1 MTGIQSFLQDKN
13 LWVKFRL
20 PFIGEIRFNPIV
32 SLAAISLIWTF
43 VVICANC
50 RDKVP
55 FDEWKSAVVGN
66 FTWLYVGAES
76 IWAIFAIFLYFSKYS
91 DIKLGKEEDEP
102 EFSDPTWFMMLF
114 SCGIGNGLFF
124 FGVAEP
130 VYHYTGDN
138 RYSADHTR
146 PDNTLAQ
153 DAITL
158 TLYHFGIHVWTAYS
172 LVGLVLGLVSFR
184 EGLPLTMRSCFYPL
198 IGDRVFG
205 WIGDLIDIISI
216 LTTLFGVCTNLGLGA
231 RQLNEG
237 LHFLIH
243 VVPSDDVTIQLII
256 IWCITAVATIS
267 TVSGLNAGIKRLS
280 QICFLVGLFVMMVT
294 LFLDNT
300 SYLLNLYVQ
309 SIGSYFQHIL
319 QLGSHTDA
327 FEKLGPSS
335 GFEDRQR
342 WVPEG
347 VESADGPK
355 NWMEDWTLF
364 YWGWWISW
372 CPFVGMFLA
381 RISKGRTIK
390 QFLKGTLTTP
400 FIYISLWMVIFGGT
414 GIHQERAA
422 ANAGLCCADQSGWFL
437 GPDKINNSIHDKVS
451 MTDIIEPATSSWM
464 CQGNGCGPCAA
475 QVLEAK
481 GRRNATYEDFMVE
494 YTDLADDMGSV
505 SPDRQLA
512 RLSCHSTEQMW
523 FDVMRSRSGIGEF
536 LSLFSLTGIVLY
548 FITSS
553 DSGSLVID
561 CLSANGDP
569 DPPSLQR
576 IFWALTEGAT
586 ASGLLVAGGKEGLA
600 ALQAIGLLSGLP
612 FIFLMCLICLAIWRA
627 LRVVGGDLDPHG
639 PKFAISVFAPFAT
652 EPYCEIKASRTW
664 KLFLMFAVNIF
675 IAPFTLAKV
684 AARLNN
690 DQKAWSYAIP
700 AASAFGLFILCHIAE
715 LFVSGMWAVAWFF
728 FLCFVAMMTS
738 CRIQTRER
746 YGIDGH
752 PAEDFFVSC
761 FYPACAVQ
769 VSWTTLQMC
778 KFHMPLN
785 IPSHSSY

>member
-1 MTGIQSFLQDKN
+1 MQDKN
-13 LWVKFRL
+13 LWVKFRI
-20 PFIGEIRFNPIV
+20 PVIGEIRFNPIV
-32 SLAAISLIWTF
+32 TFAAISLIWAF
-43 VVICANC
+43 VVICAYC
-50 RDKVP
+50 REKVP
-55 FDEWKSAVVGN
+55 FNEWNSGIADN
-66 FTWLYVGAES
+66 FTWLYIGAES

-138 RYSADHTR
+138 RFSADHTR

-153 DAITL
+153 DAVTL

-172 LVGLVLGLVSFR
+172 LVGLILGLVAFR

-205 WIGDLIDIISI
+205 WIGDFIDIISI
-216 LTTLFGVCTNLGLGA
+216 ITTLFGVCTNLGLGA
-231 RQLNEG
+231 RQVNEG
-237 LHFLIH
+237 LHFLIPG
-243 VVPSDDVTIQLII
+243 VPDDDVTTQLIL
-256 IWCITAVATIS
+256 IWCITAIATVS
-267 TVSGLNAGIKRLS
+267 TVSGVHAGIKRLS
-280 QICFLVGLFVMMVT
+280 QICFFVGLFVMIVT

-335 GFEDRQR
+335 GFRERQR

-347 VESADGPK
+347 TTSTDGPK
-355 NWMEDWTLF
+355 NWMEGWTLF

-381 RISKGRTIK
+381 KISKGRTIK

-400 FIYISLWMVIFGGT
+400 FIYISMWMVIFGGA
-414 GIHQERAA
+414 GIHQERSAA
-422 ANAGLCCADQSGWFL
+422 TAGLCCKDQSGWFL
-437 GPDKINNSIHDKVS
+437 SPDRINNSIHSRVDLTNVIKP
-451 MTDIIEPATSSWM
+451 DSSLWM
-464 CQGNGCGPCAA
+464 CQGNGCGPCAM
-475 QVLEAK
+475 QVLESR
-481 GRRNATYEDFMVE
+481 GRTESTYGDFITE
-494 YTDLADDMGSV
+494 YIDLADDFGSV
-505 SPDRQLA
+505 SADRNLA

-523 FDVMRSRSGIGEF
+523 FDLMRSRSGIGEF
-536 LSLFSLTGIVLY
+536 LSLFSLIGIILY

-569 DPPSLQR
+569 DPPSLQVTKLISQSTDDEVTNNILAFQR
-576 IFWALTEGAT
+576 IFWSLTEGVT

-612 FIFLMCLICLAIWRA
+612 FIFLMCLICIAIWRA

-639 PKFAISVFAPFAT
+639 PGFAISIFAPFAT
-652 EPYCEIKASRTW
+652 EPYGEIKAKRTW
-664 KLFLMFAVNIF
+664 KLLLQFAVNILT
-675 IAPFTLAKV
+675 APYTLATV
-684 AARLNN
+684 AAKLNN
-690 DQKAWSYAIP
+690 EKRVWVYAIP
-700 AASAFGLFILCHIAE
+700 IVSVFGLFILCHILE
-715 LFVSGMWAVAWFF
+715 LVISGMWAIAWFF
-728 FLCFVAMMTS
+728 FLCFVATMTS
-738 CRIQTRER
+738 YRIQTRER

-761 FYPACAVQ
+761 FYPACALQ
-769 VSWTTLQMC
+769 VSSAPWHC
-778 KFHMPLN
+778 K
-785 IPSHSSY
+785 